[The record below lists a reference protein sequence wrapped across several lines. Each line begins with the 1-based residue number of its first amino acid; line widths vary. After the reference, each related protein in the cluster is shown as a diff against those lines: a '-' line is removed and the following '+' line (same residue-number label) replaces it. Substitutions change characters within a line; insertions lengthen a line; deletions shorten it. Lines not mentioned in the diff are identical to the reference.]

1 MSEQKKNIECSLTG
15 QMSEQKEIKV
25 TW

>member
-1 MSEQKKNIECSLTG
+1 
-15 QMSEQKEIKV
+15 MSEQKEIKV